1 MSLGSIDKARKNF
14 SLKENEVLA
23 GGRGG
28 LRIFKMT
35 DIYMPLSKRKFMMQE
50 RERAMNEAMIFVS
63 KRGLD
68 LVHKWR
74 TSVYLS
80 VDCSSFLLS
89 SFPPSP
95 HPFFFS
101 SSILFFYFY
110 LLKYN

>member
-1 MSLGSIDKARKNF
+1 MSLGSTDKARKNF

-35 DIYMPLSKRKFMMQE
+35 DIYMLMSKRKLMMQE
-50 RERAMNEAMIFVS
+50 RERTANEAMIFVS

-74 TSVYLS
+74 ILVYLS
-80 VDCSSFLLS
+80 VDSSSFPLS

-95 HPFFFS
+95 HPFLFS
-101 SSILFFYFY
+101 SSILMLEF
-110 LLKYN
+110 

>member
-1 MSLGSIDKARKNF
+1 MSLGSTDKARKNF

-35 DIYMPLSKRKFMMQE
+35 DIYMLLSKRKLMMQE
-50 RERAMNEAMIFVS
+50 RERTANEAMIFVS

-74 TSVYLS
+74 ILVYLS
-80 VDCSSFLLS
+80 VDSSSFPLS

-95 HPFFFS
+95 HPFLFS
-101 SSILFFYFY
+101 SSILMLEF
-110 LLKYN
+110 

>member
-1 MSLGSIDKARKNF
+1 MSLGSTDKARKNF

-35 DIYMPLSKRKFMMQE
+35 DIYMLLSKRKLMMQE
-50 RERAMNEAMIFVS
+50 RERTANEAMIFVS

-74 TSVYLS
+74 ILDYLS
-80 VDCSSFLLS
+80 VDSSSFPLS
-89 SFPPSP
+89 SCPPSP
-95 HPFFFS
+95 HPFLFS
-101 SSILFFYFY
+101 SSILMLEF
-110 LLKYN
+110 